1 MHAFSTLS
9 HRHFFR
15 GFATCLAVCT
25 GFACTSAELDPE
37 PGPQPG
43 DGGMPPSAQFE
54 IGTGSSFEPL
64 SEGDE
69 VRVIAGIQGG
79 YHIFISLR
87 ARDVGTDNVRL
98 EFGVMQADTE
108 RSVTG
113 AGALQG
119 RLQPAQDG
127 WRHRD
132 GLLAVLTIAP
142 TQIDGDEV
150 ILWATMK
157 AENGVQREARVKVRA
172 VYGRASPDAGPRD
185 RGPDAKPPIVRTAD
199 ECGPPGT
206 PNADDWAMFCDA
218 PVGHFLSVW
227 GSGPDDVYM
236 VGGVPAV
243 DGFPG
248 ETGVFRYNGRQLAR
262 IDAGGTERAWW
273 VFGQGPDL
281 VYVSGENGMLLRREA
296 QGAFEAVE
304 TDTTQ
309 TIFGMWGPSE
319 ALLYF
324 TSGDFISPDG
334 QGKLHQL
341 TAEGVSVVDDPVLT
355 QYTGKALFKVW
366 GSGPDDVFV
375 VGDLGTIFHYDGQD
389 WSRLDT
395 PDSETPVLT
404 VSGRNATEV
413 YAVGGRASG
422 VIWQYDGEGFTDAT
436 PVGGLPPMMGIQ
448 TSSTTAIVVS
458 GETGFVASVT
468 QGSVLPTAPGTTWP
482 LHAIWQDGA
491 GTTWTVGGNFQ
502 ALAGE
507 AHGVIARKKPVDCP
521 PGSVRGPGFHHLDL
535 QGRSA
540 APQADGS
547 YAMYDMVRGRIHP
560 DLVHGEHY
568 LLGIGSMVEFSVPLC
583 DDITGRVAFR
593 MPNNDEEGAD
603 ALHELF
609 VVRPNG
615 TEVLVASALDTEP
628 GSSGYLP
635 FNRSSLPPDQVS
647 QIAATNTAA
656 NGTEM
661 GWQEFA
667 AVPAF
672 EVAPR
677 DIYAQAGDR
686 LLYRTTNV
694 SDRMYGLMVWY
705 PQRGLEYQAFIEV
718 EVPEVPGGEGGDPR
732 APPPE
737 PGLCAPTTAE
747 GFVELGRSGPE
758 FGAFPP
764 AESRLQFGPQGSLM
778 FLSAVRGRGFAAGDP
793 ANPLDPTNPVLLIRL
808 ALDAPPA
815 AGGRVIADGRWQRGF
830 DTVGADAV
838 LLEVRPT
845 VPVSAATYMD
855 LSNQMVYAEVRVVD
869 AVTGTTYCQDTS
881 FTAGN

>member
-1 MHAFSTLS
+1 MQTVSNPSLRQISRRLTAILVLSTGIACS
-9 HRHFFR
+9 
-15 GFATCLAVCT
+15 ATVEPNSAPDGGLA
-25 GFACTSAELDPE
+25 SAE
-37 PGPQPG
+37 
-43 DGGMPPSAQFE
+43 FE
-54 IGTGSSFEPL
+54 IGTGTSFEPL
-64 SEGDE
+64 SEGDA
-69 VRVIAGIQGG
+69 VSILAGIQGG
-79 YHIFISLR
+79 YHIFVSLR

-98 EFGVMQADTE
+98 EFGVLDSATN

-113 AGALQG
+113 VGALQG
-119 RLQPAQDG
+119 RLRAGTDG

-132 GLLAVLTIAP
+132 ALLAVLTIP
-142 TQIDGDEV
+142 PEQLDGDEV
-150 ILWATMK
+150 ILWAK
-157 AENGVQREARVKVRA
+157 LVADNGVQREARVRVRA
-172 VYGRASPDAGPRD
+172 VYGRATPDAGPRD

-199 ECGPPGT
+199 ECGAPGQ

-273 VFGQGPDL
+273 VFGHSKDL
-281 VYVSGENGMLLRREA
+281 VYVSGENGLLLRRTG
-296 QGAFEAVE
+296 QGAFETVP
-304 TDTTQ
+304 TQTSQ

-319 ALLYF
+319 DLLYF
-324 TSGDFISPDG
+324 TSGDFIDPNG
-334 QGKLHQL
+334 QGKLHKL
-341 TAEGVSVVDDPVLT
+341 TPEGVSVVDDPVLT
-355 QYTGKALFKVW
+355 QYAGKALFKVW

-375 VGDLGTIFHYDGQD
+375 VGDMGAIFHYDGQD
-389 WSRLDT
+389 WAKLAT
-395 PDSETPVLT
+395 PDLETPVLT
-404 VSGRNATEV
+404 VTGRNATEV
-413 YAVGGRASG
+413 YAVGGRAEG
-422 VIWQYDGEGFTDAT
+422 VIWQYDGQGFTDAT

-448 TSSTTAIVVS
+448 TSSTTPIVVS

-507 AHGVIARKKPVDCP
+507 AQGIIARKQAPECP
-521 PGSVRGPGFHHLDL
+521 PGSVQGPGFHHLDL

-540 APQADGS
+540 APQADGT
-547 YAMYDMVRGRIHP
+547 YKMYDMARGTIHP

-568 LLGIGSMVEFSVPLC
+568 LLGVGSMVEFSVPLC

-635 FNRSSLPPDQVS
+635 FNRSSLPEEEVS
-647 QIAATNTAA
+647 LIAATNTSAT
-656 NGTEM
+656 GTET

-694 SDRMYGLMVWY
+694 SDRMYGLMIWY
-705 PQRGLEYQAFIEV
+705 PQRGLEYQAFVEV
-718 EVPEVPGGEGGDPR
+718 EVPRVPGGEGGDPR

-737 PGLCAPTTAE
+737 PGLCSPTTAD
-747 GFVELGRSGPE
+747 GFVELGRSGLE
-758 FGAFPP
+758 FQAFPP
-764 AESRLQFGPQGSLM
+764 AESQLQFGPQGSLM
-778 FLSAVRGRGFAAGDP
+778 FLSAVRGRGFTPGDP
-793 ANPLDPTNPVLLIRL
+793 SNPLDPTNPVLLIRL

-815 AGGRVIADGRWQRGF
+815 AGGRIIADGRWQRGF
-830 DTVGADAV
+830 DIDGPDAV
-838 LLEVRPT
+838 LLQVRPT

-855 LSNQMVYAEVRVVD
+855 LSNQMIYAEVRVVD
-869 AVTGTTYCQDTS
+869 APTGKTYCQDTT
-881 FTAGN
+881 FTARN